1 MPRLARLDAPGVL
14 HHVMGRGIEGRE
26 IFLTKKDRTDFIA
39 RLAPLAQDNAMAIY
53 AWALLPNHFHLL
65 CKTKSQ
71 PLAASMRKL
80 LTGYVVN
87 FNKRHNRQ
95 GHLFQNRYKSIVCQE
110 DAYLTELVR
119 YIHLN
124 PLRAGLV
131 KDLAELSIF
140 PWSGHSAL
148 LGQVDR
154 AWQDTRY
161 ILSFFG
167 KAAGNRK
174 RYQAFVAQGILLGRR
189 PELVG
194 GGLVRSLGGWAEVLA
209 LRSRGEKQR
218 SDQRIVGDGV
228 FVSEVLSEMD
238 EQERET
244 LKIKAHS
251 MALSSLAETVC
262 QIHHINLGE
271 LRSGSR
277 RHAIVEARQIVSWL
291 AVRELGYSGAE
302 VARYL
307 GVTNSCVTRA
317 ASAKKGPESQRYIP

>member
-14 HHVMGRGIEGRE
+14 HHVMGRGIEGSKL
-26 IFLTKKDRTDFIA
+26 FLNNRDRNDFIA
-39 RLAPLAQDNAMAIY
+39 RLAQLAQDDAMAVY

-71 PLAASMRKL
+71 PLASSMRKV

-87 FNKRHNRQ
+87 FNKRHQRH

-131 KDLAELSIF
+131 KDLTELSKS

-148 LGQVDR
+148 LGHVER
-154 AWQDTRY
+154 PWQDTHY

-167 KAAGNRK
+167 RIPGSRK
-174 RYQAFVAQGILLGRR
+174 RYQTFVSQGISLGRR

-194 GGLVRSLGGWAEVLA
+194 GGLVRSLGGWAEVLS
-209 LRSRGEKQR
+209 LRRRGEKER
-218 SDQRIVGDGV
+218 SDQRIMGDGA

-238 EQERET
+238 DRGRENLRLT
-244 LKIKAHS
+244 AHR
-251 MALSSLAETVC
+251 MALSSLAEKVC
-262 QIHHINLGE
+262 QIHNISLGE

-277 RHAIVEARQIVSWL
+277 RHETVEARQVVSWL

-302 VARYL
+302 AARYL

-317 ASAKKGPESQRYIP
+317 ASVKKAPERKRYVP